1 MSDCQGVEASGAV
14 VLAQKG
20 HQEDQGPEDDG
31 KRSNTQGGRRDTETR
46 RDPRRVNPQGPTGT
60 WVQVESGNGGGGRS
74 RTWRKA
80 QACCAGRRA
89 SGGGWRGV
97 GVGDV
102 YVDGVPCQER
112 RWGAGVNERCGNDD
126 HY

>member
-46 RDPRRVNPQGPTGT
+46 RSLRQLNPQGPTGT
-60 WVQVESGNGGGGRS
+60 WVQAKGGNGGGRQCGIR
-74 RTWRKA
+74 RQMEA
-80 QACCAGRRA
+80 HGAGRRE
-89 SGGGWRGV
+89 SGGDWQGV
-97 GVGDV
+97 GVG
-102 YVDGVPCQER
+102 
-112 RWGAGVNERCGNDD
+112 NI
-126 HY
+126 